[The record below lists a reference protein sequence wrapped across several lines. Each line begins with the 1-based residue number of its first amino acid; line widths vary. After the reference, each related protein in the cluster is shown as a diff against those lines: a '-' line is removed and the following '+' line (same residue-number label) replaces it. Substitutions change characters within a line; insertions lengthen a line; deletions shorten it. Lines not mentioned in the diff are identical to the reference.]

1 MTAPRSNP
9 QPPPPPARNR
19 RLYAGIALV
28 VAGIG
33 LQWRSGILPLPPWL
47 ASSGG
52 DALWALLV
60 FLCFALAM
68 PAASTLRLALL
79 ALAFSWGIEFSQLCQ
94 APWIDSL
101 RDTLLGKLVLGNT
114 FHWPDFPAYTTG
126 IALGAIAEWRCRR
139 PVARMAPES
148 DICR

>member
-1 MTAPRSNP
+1 MTAPRKHP
-9 QPPPPPARNR
+9 QPPPPPARNG

-60 FLCFALAM
+60 FLAFALAM
-68 PAASTLRLALL
+68 PAASTRHLALL
-79 ALAFSWGIEFSQLCQ
+79 ALAFSWGIEVSQLYH

-114 FHWPDFPAYTTG
+114 FHWPDFPAYATG

-139 PVARMAPES
+139 SIARMAPES